1 MKTELT
7 EVLWIDQYQKLS
19 LADLSKMSGLSEV
32 ELSELVDCGVIVPVN
47 TDSTEWIF
55 DAGCLVVAKTACRL
69 RNDFEL
75 DTQGL
80 SVALTLITRIHN
92 LETQLHNLRTQL
104 PGRIFSMF

>member
-1 MKTELT
+1 MKIELT
-7 EVLWIDQYQKLS
+7 EVLWMDQYQALS
-19 LADLSKMSGLSEV
+19 LANLAKLSGLSES
-32 ELSELVDCGVIVPVN
+32 ELSELVDCGAIVPVN

-80 SVALTLITRIHN
+80 SVALTLLARVHN
-92 LETQLHNLRTQL
+92 LETQLHDLHAQL
-104 PGRIFSMF
+104 PGRIF

>member
-1 MKTELT
+1 MKIEVT
-7 EVLWIDQYQKLS
+7 EVLWMDQYQELS
-19 LADLSKMSGLSEV
+19 LADLAKLSGLSAE
-32 ELSELVDCGVIVPVN
+32 ELNELVDCGAIVPVN
-47 TDSTEWIF
+47 TNSAEWVF

-92 LETQLHNLRTQL
+92 LETQLHDLRAQL
-104 PGRIFSMF
+104 PGRIFSKS